1 MTDISPA
8 GAQSPRSPRPLPAAG
23 RQARCQL
30 TIGSPADV
38 LAIVPHL
45 LGFYPSGSLV
55 VLGLGAPRDHV
66 VLAFRYDL
74 PDPPD
79 AGVAAEIA
87 GHAAAVLGH
96 QQIRAVIL
104 IGYGPAALVTPVM
117 DAAAAHFLGS
127 GLTIAEMLRADG
139 GRYWSGLCRDPDC
152 CPVEG
157 VAFDPG
163 SHPAAAA
170 LAAAGLR
177 ALPDREALAR
187 TLEPESGSAPAIRR
201 VTDRA
206 LRRHAGLVVR
216 AQQAGERG
224 LWRQVTESGRRD
236 VQAAIRRYRS
246 DAAITDQARLTR
258 LAVALASLPVRDD
271 AWARMDPRYRVQH
284 QRLWTD
290 VVRNAAPEFRPAPAS
305 LLAFTAWQSGEG
317 ALASVALDRALAADP
332 GYSMAELLRD
342 AIQAGLPPSAAQLPM
357 TPEEVAASYDDSEA
371 ASCEDSE
378 AASCEDSEAAS
389 CEDSEAASYD
399 DSEAGTAASRTAG
412 PRPIV
417 PGPIVPVPGPAVPG
431 STTSRASRR
440 PSG

>member
-8 GAQSPRSPRPLPAAG
+8 GAQSPRSPRPLPDD
-23 RQARCQL
+23 RQASCQL

-55 VLGLGAPRDHV
+55 VLGLSAPGEHV

-79 AGVAAEIA
+79 TEVAAEIA
-87 GHAAAVLGH
+87 GHAAAVLSH

-104 IGYGPAALVTPVM
+104 IGYGSAALVTPVM
-117 DAAAAHFLGS
+117 DAVAGNLLGS
-127 GLTIAEMLRADG
+127 GLTIAETLRADG

-152 CPVEG
+152 CPAEG
-157 VAFDPG
+157 VPFDPG
-163 SHPAAAA
+163 SHPAAGA
-170 LAAAGLR
+170 LAAAGLT
-177 ALPDREALAR
+177 ALPDRESLAR
-187 TLEPESGSAPAIRR
+187 TLEPEPGSAPAIRR

-206 LRRHAGLVVR
+206 LRRHAGLIVR
-216 AQQAGERG
+216 ARQAGESG
-224 LWRQVTESGRRD
+224 LWRRVTESGRRD
-236 VQAAIRRYRS
+236 VQAAICRYRS
-246 DAAITDQARLTR
+246 GAAITDRARLTR
-258 LAVALASLPVRDD
+258 LAVALGHLPVRDD

-290 VVRNAAPEFRPAPAS
+290 VVRHAAPEFRPAPAS
-305 LLAFTAWQSGEG
+305 LLAFTAWQSGAG

-332 GYSMAELLRD
+332 GYSMAALLRD

-357 TPEEVAASYDDSEA
+357 TPEEVAASYEESEA
-371 ASCEDSE
+371 ASY
-378 AASCEDSEAAS
+378 
-389 CEDSEAASYD
+389 EDSEAASYD
-399 DSEAGTAASRTAG
+399 DSEAGTAASRTAE